1 MWQKLKIANSM
12 LAYMQTHIAACKWSE
27 VIPTFDVRFF
37 VLLRKLKYAQ
47 RVCVQIHTYWI
58 TIYRSTSVSLIFGL
72 HILILDMQYNIRN
85 AFHVLDINIPLI
97 ESIQLSSF
105 CVLKSGAKAAERKRK
120 GKSMAS
126 IGRLHSLCIYFPVNV
141 VVLFKMYWMRT

>member
-1 MWQKLKIANSM
+1 MTEIEDCEFNARLYAN
-12 LAYMQTHIAACKWSE
+12 THSRVQMKWSNSY
-27 VIPTFDVRFF
+27 VRCTFFRSS
-37 VLLRKLKYAQ
+37 AQ
-47 RVCVQIHTYWI
+47 TEICSACVCVQIHTYWI